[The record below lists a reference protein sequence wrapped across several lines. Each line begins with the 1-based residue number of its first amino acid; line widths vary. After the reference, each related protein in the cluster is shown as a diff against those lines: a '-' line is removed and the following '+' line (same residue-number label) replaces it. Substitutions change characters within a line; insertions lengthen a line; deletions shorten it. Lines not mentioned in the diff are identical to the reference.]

1 MTPAIVATTL
11 VIYIIVL
18 LTAAI
23 YTSRHNTNSGYFT
36 AGGELRWWV
45 AAMAMMTAAM
55 SGITLVSVPGAV
67 AKGSLSYMQMTLGF
81 TAGQMVI
88 AFLLIP
94 IFYKMRVT
102 SLYQYLE
109 SRFGTTTHRTGAWF
123 FTIAKIFLAALRLY
137 VMVIVL
143 QSMLFDHIG
152 IAQPITST
160 LVVGVVWLATRRGG
174 VRSLVWIDILKSF
187 CLVGATIM
195 IIHFL
200 VGAIGWNMSELWD
213 GLQASPYSQIL
224 FFDDSSSPLYF
235 WKMFFAGMFTL
246 VAMTGLDQDMMQ
258 CNLSCINYRHAQ
270 KNIVATALLQI
281 VVIGMFLTLGLLM
294 YKYADL
300 KGLMLPESG
309 DRLLPLIATDG
320 GLPIF
325 AGVLFVLGLVSS
337 TFASACSSLT
347 GLTTSAT
354 VDLMSGERLEESQLT
369 TLRLRMHTLIAI
381 AIAAVMMMVSS
392 LGNESIVNVLFK
404 FVGYA
409 YGPILGLYAF
419 GIFTRWQIDDRRV
432 WIVAVGS
439 LLISIGGE
447 WLLKIYAGYSIGFE
461 LLIYNAMIT
470 IIGLLIIKKR

>member
-1 MTPAIVATTL
+1 MTPTIVAITL
-11 VIYIIVL
+11 AIYICML
-18 LTAAI
+18 LAAAY
-23 YTSRHNTNSGYFT
+23 YTSRHNTNRGYFT

-67 AKGSLSYMQMTLGF
+67 AKGSLSYMQMTIGF
-81 TAGQMVI
+81 TAGQLVI

-94 IFYKMRVT
+94 IFYRMRVT

-109 SRFGTTTHRTGAWF
+109 SRFGATTHRTGAWF

-143 QSMLFDHIG
+143 QSMLFDYIG
-152 IAQPITST
+152 IAQPITT
-160 LVVGVVWLATRRGG
+160 LLVVGVVWLATRRGG

-187 CLVGATIM
+187 CLVGATVM

-200 VGAIGWNMSELWD
+200 IGAIGWDISELWE
-213 GLQASPYSQIL
+213 GLNDSPYSQIF
-224 FFDDSSSPLYF
+224 FFDDGSSPLYF

-281 VVIGMFLTLGLLM
+281 VIIGMFLMLGLLM
-294 YKYADL
+294 YKYMEI
-300 KGLMLPESG
+300 KGMTPPESG
-309 DRLLPLIATDG
+309 DRVLPLIATDG

-325 AGVLFVLGLVSS
+325 AGVLFILGLVSS

-354 VDLMSGERLEESQLT
+354 VDLMGGESLEESQLT
-369 TLRLRMHTLIAI
+369 KLRLRMHTIIAI
-381 AIAAVMMMVSS
+381 AIAAVMMMVGS

-409 YGPILGLYAF
+409 YGPILGLYTF
-419 GIFTRWQIDDRRV
+419 GIFTRWQIDDRKV
-432 WIVAVGS
+432 WMAAVGS
-439 LLISIGGE
+439 LLISVGGE
-447 WLLKIYAGYSIGFE
+447 WLLRIYAGYSIGFE
-461 LLIYNAMIT
+461 LLIYNALIT
-470 IIGLLIIKKR
+470 ILGLIIIKRR